1 MDELERQRELLE
13 RAMQEFARSGSL
25 AGDSLEKVEKNTSTL
40 NKTITK
46 AEQALEKFG
55 KTASGKTLKAAG
67 DFAAGFGRSAQA
79 ARDNRES
86 FESLNPIINS
96 AATALSAIP
105 IVGDALG
112 KTLSTVGT
120 FVTAELQKSVE
131 AFQTLG
137 AVGAVGASGV
147 SGMRKSAEEAG
158 LSFTQLSKITQSNA
172 SNLAFVF
179 GSTATGLEQIAN
191 LTKAAEPFRQELL
204 NLGIGLTQQTEHFA
218 DYLQVQQRLGRQ
230 QIKDTRVLAA
240 NSATYAKNLTDLS
253 RITGMSTDAAQAEL
267 DSQLSNI
274 RFRRALADVDKKTG
288 DAIQNVGVVIAGIG
302 KDPNLT
308 RGFQDLVAGFG
319 TEAGR
324 DFEIATG
331 GIGNQIAQNLR
342 AGAITEQQA
351 IQQIQD
357 ALKATY
363 EKLPAQIFGRGT
375 PFDNV
380 STGMANLATAQ
391 IDYAKAL
398 KEGKDA
404 AKTQDTAT
412 KAMTDAQLGLQRFAT
427 EADTF
432 VNNKVFPRA
441 TEIIGKLTDGLSKLT
456 GGINEL
462 SGIKTRAKGGPVSA
476 GEPYLVGEQGPEL
489 MIPGSSGSVMN
500 AGQFNNVRDQI
511 LEEYV
516 AQATHMPDMTP
527 KPYKTGPAGQDPSKY
542 QTFQFPN
549 PTSVSSYPG
558 LKAFVDYFLWNLSPG
573 PNWFGRQPSIP
584 SSQLTRTS
592 ELKRMGS
599 SWQGGLYEN
608 HMARAAHYGAFDWH
622 DWDLDRDGALDV
634 IESGLVRSMLSPGT
648 FDLGFLANDMTGKNN
663 AAMDAYF
670 KQELGKLE
678 FANGGIASGP
688 KSGYTAM
695 LHGTEAVVP
704 LPDGKNI
711 PVQNTDSG
719 MKTDAQIKLMEQQ
732 IGRLDNL
739 ISLMQSQNTT
749 SKKLLRAQS

>member
-25 AGDSLEKVEKNTSTL
+25 AGDSLEKVEKSTSTF

-67 DFAAGFGRSAQA
+67 DIAAGFGRSAQA

-137 AVGAVGASGV
+137 SVGAVGASGV
-147 SGMRKSAEEAG
+147 SGLRKSAEEAG
-158 LSFTQLSKITQSNA
+158 LSFAQLSKITQSNA

-204 NLGIGLTQQTEHFA
+204 GLGIGLTQQTEYFA

-240 NSATYAKNLTDLS
+240 NSAAYAKNLTDLS

-288 DAIQNVGVVIAGIG
+288 DAIQNVGLVIAGIG

-319 TEAGR
+319 TQAGT

-380 STGMANLATAQ
+380 SLGMANLATAQ

-398 KEGKDA
+398 QQGRDA
-404 AKTQDTAT
+404 AKTPDTAT
-412 KAMTDAQLGLQRFAT
+412 KAMTDAQMSLQRFAT
-427 EADTF
+427 EVDTF
-432 VNNKVFPRA
+432 VNNQVFTRA
-441 TEIIGKLTDGLSKLT
+441 TDVMQVFTKNLAGLGEKVNELASGQGASIAGPDGASLETALT
-456 GGINEL
+456 GAATGAAIGSILGPIGAAVGGIVGTL
-462 SGIKTRAKGGPVSA
+462 APSITFGGAKAMGGPVDANKS
-476 GEPYLVGEQGPEL
+476 YLVGEQGPEL
-489 MIPGSSGSVMN
+489 MIPGASGNIISNQDIQGKLELINKNLQSTLVDGLKTAFLPGIGEVVSYQMGN
-500 AGQFNNVRDQI
+500 ITKTMLKTVDGQI
-511 LEEYV
+511 EEYV
-516 AQATHMPDMTP
+516 KYAMPTTGVTMEAYKAGGQTFASGSYQSAMNSNTDITMQTGFQQMGGP
-527 KPYKTGPAGQDPSKY
+527 KNTYDSAIGEANPVRDASITMNQNGQTITAGQGQDSKL
-542 QTFQFPN
+542 QEMM
-549 PTSVSSYPG
+549 G
-558 LKAFVDYFLWNLSPG
+558 LLLQSMQQVADN
-573 PNWFGRQPSIP
+573 
-584 SSQLTRTS
+584 TRT
-592 ELKRMGS
+592 
-599 SWQGGLYEN
+599 
-608 HMARAAHYGAFDWH
+608 GA
-622 DWDLDRDGALDV
+622 
-634 IESGLVRSMLSPGT
+634 
-648 FDLGFLANDMTGKNN
+648 
-663 AAMDAYF
+663 DA
-670 KQELGKLE
+670 
-678 FANGGIASGP
+678 
-688 KSGYTAM
+688 
-695 LHGTEAVVP
+695 
-704 LPDGKNI
+704 
-711 PVQNTDSG
+711 
-719 MKTDAQIKLMEQQ
+719 
-732 IGRLDNL
+732 
-739 ISLMQSQNTT
+739 
-749 SKKLLRAQS
+749 SKKLLRASTG

>member
-1 MDELERQRELLE
+1 MDELERQTQLLLQS
-13 RAMQEFARSGSL
+13 MDEFTRSGSL
-25 AGDSLEKVEKNTSTL
+25 AGNSLEKVEKSTSTF

-55 KTASGKTLKAAG
+55 KTASGKTLKVAG
-67 DFAAGFGRSAQA
+67 DIAAGFGRSAQA

-137 AVGAVGASGV
+137 SVGAVGASGV
-147 SGMRKSAEEAG
+147 SGLRKSAEEAG
-158 LSFTQLSKITQSNA
+158 LSFAQLSKITQSNA

-204 NLGIGLTQQTEHFA
+204 GLGIGLTQQTEYFA

-240 NSATYAKNLTDLS
+240 NSAAYAKNLTDLS

-288 DAIQNVGVVIAGIG
+288 DAIQNVGLVIAGIG

-319 TEAGR
+319 TQAGT

-380 STGMANLATAQ
+380 SLGMANLATAQ

-398 KEGKDA
+398 QQGRDA
-404 AKTQDTAT
+404 AKTPDTAT
-412 KAMTDAQLGLQRFAT
+412 KAMTDAQMSLQRFAT

-432 VNNKVFPRA
+432 VNNQVFPRA
-441 TEIIGKLTDGLSKLT
+441 TEVIGTLTDSLSKLT
-456 GGINEL
+456 GGINQL
-462 SGIKTRAKGGPVSA
+462 AGTKTRAKGGPVSA
-476 GEPYLVGEQGPEL
+476 GEPYLVGEAGPEL
-489 MIPGSSGSVMN
+489 MIPQVAGEVFTNKNTN
-500 AGQFNNVRDQI
+500 AILQQYQSNMDVIQNGMQMFQTAFANQNVLNQR
-511 LEEYV
+511 
-516 AQATHMPDMTP
+516 
-527 KPYKTGPAGQDPSKY
+527 
-542 QTFQFPN
+542 
-549 PTSVSSYPG
+549 
-558 LKAFVDYFLWNLSPG
+558 PG
-573 PNWFGRQPSIP
+573 PIETSRGASFDALGEYNIEGYRLRGVAGTTILDTAGNIVKHIMPVFVEKLTSTLFANNNRSISYRGGSFSFEAILNQQNELLRTINKYTIGGDTHTQIKDFVNRLKTTSTKGYSAQPAYDPLI
-584 SSQLTRTS
+584 
-592 ELKRMGS
+592 
-599 SWQGGLYEN
+599 
-608 HMARAAHYGAFDWH
+608 H
-622 DWDLDRDGALDV
+622 D
-634 IESGLVRSMLSPGT
+634 
-648 FDLGFLANDMTGKNN
+648 KN
-663 AAMDAYF
+663 F
-670 KQELGKLE
+670 TKS

-711 PVQNTDSG
+711 PVQNTDSS

>member
-1 MDELERQRELLE
+1 MDELERQTQLLLQS
-13 RAMQEFARSGSL
+13 MDEFTRSGSL
-25 AGDSLEKVEKNTSTL
+25 AGNSLEKVEKSTSTL

-67 DFAAGFGRSAQA
+67 DIAAGFGRSAQA

-137 AVGAVGASGV
+137 SVGAVGASGV
-147 SGMRKSAEEAG
+147 SGLRKSAIEAG
-158 LSFTQLSKITQSNA
+158 LSFAQLSKITQSNA

-204 NLGIGLTQQTEHFA
+204 GLGIGLTQQTEYFA

-240 NSATYAKNLTDLS
+240 NSAAYAKNLTDLS

-319 TEAGR
+319 TQAGE

-380 STGMANLATAQ
+380 SLGMANLATAQ

-398 KEGKDA
+398 QQGRDA
-404 AKTQDTAT
+404 AKTPDTAT
-412 KAMTDAQLGLQRFAT
+412 KDMTDAQMSLQRFAT

-432 VNNKVFPRA
+432 VNNQVFPNA
-441 TEIIGKLTDGLSKLT
+441 TKVIGTLTDSLSKLT
-456 GGINEL
+456 GGINQL
-462 SGIKTRAKGGPVSA
+462 AKGLPIPRAAGGPVTA
-476 GEPYLVGEQGPEL
+476 GQPYLVGEQGPEL
-489 MIPGSSGSVMN
+489 MVPGTSGNIISNQDLTLKPTVDSKEIENKINFIRKNLQSTLTEGLSTAFLPGIGEVVSYQMGN
-500 AGQFNNVRDQI
+500 ITKTMLKTVDGQI
-511 LEEYV
+511 EEYV
-516 AQATHMPDMTP
+516 KYAMPTTGVTMEAYKAGGQTFARGSYQSALNTNTDITMQTGFQQMGGP
-527 KPYKTGPAGQDPSKY
+527 KNTYDSAIGETNPMRDASITMNQNGQTITASQGQDSKL
-542 QTFQFPN
+542 QEMM
-549 PTSVSSYPG
+549 G
-558 LKAFVDYFLWNLSPG
+558 LLLQSMQQVADN
-573 PNWFGRQPSIP
+573 
-584 SSQLTRTS
+584 TRS
-592 ELKRMGS
+592 
-599 SWQGGLYEN
+599 
-608 HMARAAHYGAFDWH
+608 GA
-622 DWDLDRDGALDV
+622 
-634 IESGLVRSMLSPGT
+634 
-648 FDLGFLANDMTGKNN
+648 
-663 AAMDAYF
+663 DA
-670 KQELGKLE
+670 
-678 FANGGIASGP
+678 
-688 KSGYTAM
+688 
-695 LHGTEAVVP
+695 
-704 LPDGKNI
+704 
-711 PVQNTDSG
+711 
-719 MKTDAQIKLMEQQ
+719 
-732 IGRLDNL
+732 
-739 ISLMQSQNTT
+739 